1 MKVLVVISAV
11 LAVAAA
17 GAPILAYNSIAPYY
31 SGNYNGLYNGLWNG
45 IHPYS
50 ALPYHGARFATPYAY
65 NTAPYAYNAAPY
77 AYNAAPYAYNGLYG
91 TSSQYHAQDEF
102 GQASYGHATY
112 NQAHSAV
119 RDAFGGVT
127 GAYSYVNPEGKIVET
142 HYTADAVNGFRVAS
156 NDLPVAPAVPAAP
169 VYPELVGPE
178 PVQDTPEV
186 VAARAEHLA
195 AHAEAKSRTRRQAIL
210 SPFAYAHHGVLPYA
224 HGVLPYTHG
233 VLPYAAPAVRPATLT
248 TVVNNPG
255 HAVSY
260 RVD

>member
-17 GAPILAYNSIAPYY
+17 GNLGFAYSSVAPYY
-31 SGNYNGLYNGLWNG
+31 QGYHGV
-45 IHPYS
+45 HPYAAYPYS
-50 ALPYHGARFATPYAY
+50 SVLPYSHGI
-65 NTAPYAYNAAPY
+65 AAPY
-77 AYNAAPYAYNGLYG
+77 AYNVAPYAYHGALA
-91 TSSQYHAQDEF
+91 TKSQYHAQDEF
-102 GQASYGHATY
+102 GQASYGHATHD
-112 NQAHSAV
+112 QAHSAV
-119 RDAFGGVT
+119 RDAFGGVS
-127 GAYSYVNPEGKIVET
+127 GSYSYVNPEGKIVEA
-142 HYTADAVNGFRVAS
+142 HYTADAVHGFRVAS
-156 NDLPVAPAVPAAP
+156 NDLPVAPAVPVAP

-195 AHAEAKSRTRRQAIL
+195 AHAEAKSRSRRQAIL

-224 HGVLPYTHG
+224 HG